1 MANTAL
7 TADVIA
13 SEALVILE
21 NELGFLDTIHR
32 AYEDEF
38 DKNVNGYKKGDTI
51 SIRRPADFT
60 VRSGAVMDVQD
71 AIEGK
76 VALTIDKQIG
86 VDMAFTSSDMTLKVS
101 DFSERFIKPAMINIV
116 NEMAAESLT
125 AMLPEVYNYV
135 GTPNTA
141 VDSFDDFYRSQERMD
156 LMSVPQEGRFALL
169 NPTDHARLLAN
180 QTGLYIE
187 KAEKAYTMGI
197 LGNLGGVKMLK
208 TQVVPPQDYGTA
220 DNTTPLTDGNSQEVD
235 YDDVKN
241 TWKQELLTDGWDTT
255 TTLKAGQVFT
265 IDGVYMVNP
274 KTKRSTGVLQNFTV
288 MEDVTTNANASNNT
302 DFDISPPIIT
312 SGPHQTVT
320 YSGNFDGR
328 AIVLNSP
335 AVGAAAATY
344 RQNVSYHKNAF
355 ALAIVPM
362 EMPQGS
368 VNGARKSYKGISVR
382 VLPVYDGVNDI
393 SKWRFDLLYG
403 RKCIDPRLAARF
415 SGTS

>member
-1 MANTAL
+1 MSSTAL

-38 DKNVNGYKKGDTI
+38 DKNVNGYKKGETI
-51 SIRRPADFT
+51 SIRRPVDYT
-60 VRSGAVMDVQD
+60 VRTGAVIDLQD
-71 AIEGK
+71 SIEGK
-76 VALTIDKQIG
+76 VALTVDQQIG
-86 VDMAFTSSDMTLKVS
+86 VDMSFSSTDMTMKIS
-101 DFSERFIKPAMINIV
+101 DFSERFVKPAMINIV
-116 NEMAAESLT
+116 NKMVDDSLAT
-125 AMLPEVYNYV
+125 MLPEVYNYV

-141 VDSFDDFYRSQERMD
+141 VDSFDDFYRSQERLD
-156 LMSVPQEGRFALL
+156 LMAVPAEGRYALL

-180 QTGLYIE
+180 QTGLYINN
-187 KAEKAYTMGI
+187 AQRAYTKGI
-197 LGNLGGVKMLK
+197 LGDLGGAMLHK
-208 TQVVPPQDYGTA
+208 SQAVPPQDYGTA
-220 DNTTPLTDGNSQEVD
+220 DNTTPLTDGNSQEVT
-235 YDDVKN
+235 YDSVKN
-241 TWKQELLTDGWDTT
+241 TWKQELLTDGWDVS
-255 TTLKAGQVFT
+255 TTLIAGQQFT
-265 IDGVYMVNP
+265 IAGVYMVNP
-274 KTKRSTGVLQNFTV
+274 KTKRSTGELQNFVV
-288 MEDVTTNANASNNT
+288 MENVTTNANAANNT

-344 RQNVSYHKNAF
+344 RQNVTYHKNAF
-355 ALAIVPM
+355 AMAIVPM
-362 EMPQGS
+362 EMPQGA

-382 VLPVYDGVNDI
+382 LIPGYDFVNDI
-393 SKWRFDLLYG
+393 NKWRFDLLYG
-403 RKCIDPRLAARF
+403 RKCIDPRLAVRF